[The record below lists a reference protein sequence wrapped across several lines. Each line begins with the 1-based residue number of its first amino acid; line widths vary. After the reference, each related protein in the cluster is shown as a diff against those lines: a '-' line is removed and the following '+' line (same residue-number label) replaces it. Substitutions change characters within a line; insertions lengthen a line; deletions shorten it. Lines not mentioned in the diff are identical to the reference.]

1 MCVNA
6 SGWIFEMKEL
16 FAYYGENYFLDRE
29 YDDVPLSADYTS
41 ADHIMTNYINAFEKW
56 LDHFPMFSG
65 SDLQRDLWDLI
76 VDPFEVF
83 NLRIRNALPSGK
95 TVEELKT
102 IMAVGGA
109 SWIPHNATI
118 RNKEWMKANGKC
130 MDNIRPGISNIPHA
144 GRGAFAA
151 RSILKGGLV
160 SPSPLVHIPY
170 RSAMQIYQE
179 ISNSDPTQHYYVRN
193 VSAPVHQQ
201 LILNYCWG
209 SSISTLLLCPYGQYT
224 NLINHDTRDPNTK
237 IVWSDKMRN
246 EEWLKQPIRE
256 WGHEGHS
263 GLSFDYVAIRDI
275 AEGEE
280 ITVDYGKEWEDA
292 WQEHVRTFESSVPR
306 PNYIPDYEWNNFEEI
321 ELPPI
326 PTVSDPPERQLI
338 GVLLSI
344 KEEYLPQDHGIKQF
358 RIGIQE
364 EEKSGRNFFLCR
376 VVERQENGMYIV
388 QVFERPDGL
397 FYDFSMDTVK
407 LILHDIPREA
417 FFFQNV
423 PFSRR

>member
-1 MCVNA
+1 
-6 SGWIFEMKEL
+6 MKEL
-16 FAYYGENYFLDRE
+16 FAYYGENYFLDRD
-29 YDDVPLSADYTS
+29 YDDVPLSADYAA
-41 ADHIMTNYINAFEKW
+41 ADHIMTNYINSFDKW
-56 LDHFPMFSG
+56 LNRIPMFSDTG
-65 SDLQRDLWDLI
+65 LQQDLWDLI
-76 VDPFEVF
+76 VNPFEHF
-83 NLRIRNALPSGK
+83 NIRVRNALPSKK

-109 SWIPHNATI
+109 SWIPYNTTI

-130 MDNIRPGISNIPHA
+130 MDNIKPGISNIPHA

-151 RSILKGGLV
+151 RPIPQGGLV

-179 ISNSDPTQHYYVRN
+179 IPNSDPNETYNVRN

-224 NLINHDTRDPNTK
+224 NLINHDADNPNTK
-237 IVWSDKMRN
+237 IVWSDNMRN
-246 EEWLKQPIRE
+246 KEWLEQPITE
-256 WGHEGHS
+256 WGHEGHN

-275 AEGEE
+275 EEGEE
-280 ITVDYGKEWEDA
+280 ITIDYGKEWDDA
-292 WQEHVRTFESSVPR
+292 WREHVRTFESFVPR
-306 PNYIPDYEWNNFEEI
+306 PNYIPDYEWNNFDED

-338 GVLLSI
+338 GVLLTI

-358 RIGIQE
+358 RIGIQD
-364 EEKSGRNFFLCR
+364 EEKAGQNFFLCR
-376 VVERQENGMYIV
+376 IIQRQDNGMYTV
-388 QVFERPDGL
+388 EVFERPDGV
-397 FYDFSMDTVK
+397 FYDFSMDAVK
-407 LILHDIPREA
+407 LTLQEIPREA

-423 PFSRR
+423 PYSRR